1 MKLLAGNSNKP
12 LAHAISDHLK
22 VPLIDVEYKPFP
34 DLEIFLEIQE
44 NVRGS
49 DVFVIQ
55 STSTP
60 VNDSLMELLL
70 TIDAL
75 KRGSANSITAVIPY
89 YGYARQDRKTA
100 PRTPISAKLV
110 ADLIQT
116 AGVSR
121 VLSFEFHSSPIQGFF
136 DVPVDNLFASPLF
149 ASDIQGR
156 YDLSNTV
163 IVSPDVGGLSRA
175 RAIAKRLSLD
185 VAVIDKRR
193 TGVGQVDVMNVIGH
207 IHGKDCILVDDIIDS
222 GGTLIKAAEAL
233 KSQGAQSISAYCVH
247 GVLSGDAL
255 NRLDGSLIQDM
266 CFTDSIHLKEQVL
279 SHPRVRQLTIA
290 PLIGE
295 AIQRISHNESVS
307 SLFA

>member
-12 LAHAISDHLK
+12 LAAAISKHLG
-22 VPLIDVEYKPFP
+22 VPLVDVMYKPFP

-75 KRGSANSITAVIPY
+75 KRGSAKSITAVMPY

-116 AGVSR
+116 AGASR

-136 DVPVDNLFASPLF
+136 DIPVDNLFASPLF
-149 ASDIQGR
+149 ASDIQER
-156 YDLSNTV
+156 YDLANTI

-175 RAIAKRLSLD
+175 RAIAKRLNLD

-193 TGVGQVDVMNVIGH
+193 TGVGQVEVMNVIGQVQD
-207 IHGKDCILVDDIIDS
+207 KECILVDDIMDS
-222 GGTLIKAAEAL
+222 GGTLMRAAQSL
-233 KSQGAQSISAYCVH
+233 KVHGAQSISAYCVH
-247 GVLSGDAL
+247 GVLSGDAM
-255 NRLDGSLIQDM
+255 NRLEASLIQEI
-266 CFTDSIHLKEQVL
+266 CFTDSIHLKETAL
-279 SHPRVRQLTIA
+279 SNPRIRQLTIA

-295 AIQRISHNESVS
+295 AIQRISQNESVS